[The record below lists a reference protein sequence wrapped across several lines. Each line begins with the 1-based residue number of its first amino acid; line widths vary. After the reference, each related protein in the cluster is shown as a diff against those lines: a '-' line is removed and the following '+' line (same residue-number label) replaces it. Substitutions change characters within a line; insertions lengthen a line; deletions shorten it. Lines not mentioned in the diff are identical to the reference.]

1 MRHKLDLHPVPDQV
15 LYVNELSL
23 AGNVPY
29 ETVDDYE
36 KALTGKRKKE
46 GGILSDD
53 NIRIYVPMD
62 LSADSIMWQLH
73 SLYSLLGFPTENN
86 EFAYCAGVR
95 KVVFQ
100 LEIYDQ
106 VWTARKAK
114 ETVQKESDGERHS
127 LQGIKLAKQI
137 VKYLE
142 DNEGT
147 AELFPYE
154 EIEDLR
160 EEFGF

>member
-1 MRHKLDLHPVPDQV
+1 
-15 LYVNELSL
+15 
-23 AGNVPY
+23 
-29 ETVDDYE
+29 
-36 KALTGKRKKE
+36 
-46 GGILSDD
+46 
-53 NIRIYVPMD
+53 MD
-62 LSADSIMWQLH
+62 LSADSIMGQLY
-73 SLYSLLGFPTENN
+73 SLYSSLGSPTENN
-86 EFAYCAGVR
+86 ELGYCAGVR
-95 KVVFQ
+95 KVISQ

-106 VWTARKAK
+106 VWAARKAA
-114 ETVQKESDGERHS
+114 ETVQKKDGGERHS
-127 LQGIKLAKQI
+127 LQGIELAKRI